1 MNASPSRLHRLLA
14 IATIALPLTAA
25 AQPSAP
31 AGAPAA
37 WGPLEILG
45 RDIAPGQKRKFGF
58 ETIRT
63 FEGTFLDTAIFA
75 ARGRSPGPTLCV
87 TATIHGDELNGFEVG
102 SRVFAGVDAAQLS
115 GTLLVAPAVNMAG
128 FRSGN
133 RHMPDRRDL
142 NRAFPGDPRG
152 SNTAQIAYAVFSI
165 VTAYCNALI
174 DLHTGSFER
183 ANLPQ
188 VRVDL
193 AQPRALDLARSFGV
207 GVVVGGAGPA
217 GSLRREAMQAGIP
230 AIIYEAG
237 LPLRFEPDEIAR
249 GVQGVRNSMVHLGM
263 LPDSGPPP
271 APPRMVRE
279 SSWVRVPAGAGGIF
293 YPLRSLGDT
302 VSAGEL
308 LGRIRDPWSDA
319 EYEVRAPKAGYII
332 GMTVP
337 QVVLSGYAVVHVG
350 TE

>member
-1 MNASPSRLHRLLA
+1 MITTNAMLWRLFA
-14 IATIALPLTAA
+14 IAITAWPLV
-25 AQPSAP
+25 AP
-31 AGAPAA
+31 AQDAGSA

-58 ETIRT
+58 ETVRT
-63 FEGTFLDTAIFA
+63 FEGAFLDTAIFA
-75 ARGRSPGPTLCV
+75 ARGVRPGPTLCV
-87 TATIHGDELNGFEVG
+87 TATIHGDELNGFEIG
-102 SRVFAGVDAAQLS
+102 SRVFAEVNAAQLS

-133 RHMPDRRDL
+133 RYMPDRRDL

-165 VTAYCNALI
+165 VKAYCNALI
-174 DLHTGSFER
+174 DLHTGSFQR

-188 VRVDL
+188 IRVDVS
-193 AQPRALDLARSFGV
+193 QPKALELARSFGV
-207 GVVVGGAGPA
+207 GVVIGGAGPD

-237 LPLRFEPDEIAR
+237 LPLRFEPAEIGR
-249 GVQGVRNSMVHLGM
+249 GVEGVLNSMAHLGM
-263 LPDSGPPP
+263 LPRSRLPSAAQRVVKDSF
-271 APPRMVRE
+271 
-279 SSWVRVPAGAGGIF
+279 WVRAPSGAGGIF
-293 YPLRSLGDT
+293 YPARQLGDT
-302 VSAGEL
+302 VAAGEVV
-308 LGRIRDPWSDA
+308 GHIRDPWSDA
-319 EYEVRAPKAGYII
+319 EHAVRAPKAGYII

-337 QVVLSGYAVVHVG
+337 QVVLSGYALVHIG